1 MKSLVQLTLLIV
13 LAAAGCSARNL
24 AVQGSTPGMAPP
36 SSGEVSTSPQA
47 TGEPGPGRAITFDG
61 SWAVSWCDRKRPE
74 RECGAFRLQLIQ
86 DDDRLCGSFFGARP
100 GLSQIDEGEPRAVK
114 GQVVGSSAVLTVRSG
129 RSGVIYLVRL
139 SQQNG
144 RLHWKVVDTVLD
156 SDTDVDL
163 IALDTSLEKDGTPL
177 AAAQYDE
184 DKAACVGGR

>member
-1 MKSLVQLTLLIV
+1 M
-13 LAAAGCSARNL
+13 
-24 AVQGSTPGMAPP
+24 
-36 SSGEVSTSPQA
+36 
-47 TGEPGPGRAITFDG
+47 
-61 SWAVSWCDRKRPE
+61 
-74 RECGAFRLQLIQ
+74 
-86 DDDRLCGSFFGARP
+86 
-100 GLSQIDEGEPRAVK
+100 K

-177 AAAQYDE
+177 AAAQYHE